1 MMGRNDVT
9 QTITGVRNVFV
20 DYPELAF
27 QLFSEAVPAGYISPS
42 SGFTNAYTVTATVNN
57 DSWGTVVANGY
68 TITATPV
75 TGYYV
80 EGYTLTS
87 GTASVT
93 RTGNVFTVAPTSD
106 CNVQINFAPKS
117 QVTITYLANGAQYA
131 TETVFEG
138 EAMTLPSSATAVD
151 GWTLSGWSTSTI
163 EETTAKPSYFALG
176 SSFTPAE
183 NTTFYAVYT
192 QTTDGSG
199 DSYYNMV
206 DSSEDLVAGQY
217 LIVYTTGSFA
227 MDGSLDTLDNPS
239 NYIQVT
245 IDQNR
250 IASNSTTD
258 ASSFTIDPEAG
269 TIRSASGYYIGAT
282 SNSNSLSSSTTTVY
296 TNTINFTNGE
306 ATIVGSGGAYL
317 RFNKNDGQMRFRYYK
332 SSTYTQQE
340 PVYLFL
346 KDNNSGVTTY
356 TTNPTNEA
364 HVHSLTHFDATA
376 PTCGSA
382 GNIEYWYCSGCG
394 KYYSDTNAENEISQ
408 ADTVIAATGEHM
420 FRDYISNDNGTHT
433 RTCSVCGTEETTS
446 CSYEE
451 TVIAPTPAEQG
462 YTTHTCTLCGYS
474 FNDSFTPALG
484 CDYKVSFSVPD
495 GVEEIEPMTSNTNS
509 GITLPIAGAPEGYTF
524 LGWVTTDYDNVE
536 TRPTG
541 ILTGTYIAPNDIC
554 LIALYQQGESADEY
568 VLVTDPSSLI
578 AGDKIVITANDTSNQ
593 SMSIEQRNNN
603 RGSVEGVKSED
614 HSIFTP
620 ADSTAILTLG
630 EGTVSGTWSFYDPAN
645 SGYLYAAS
653 TSRNYLRTKGN
664 LDDNGS
670 FTIAI
675 SDSDATITAKGTN
688 THNIIRYNSTR
699 KNICML

>member
-87 GTASVT
+87 ETASVT

-106 CNVQINFAPKS
+106 WNVQINFAPKS

-192 QTTDGSG
+192 QTTGGSG

-306 ATIVGSGGAYL
+306 TTIVGSGGAYL
-317 RFNKNDGQMRFRYYK
+317 RFNKNEGQMRFRYYK

-364 HVHSLTHFDATA
+364 HVHSLTHFTRLLQ
-376 PTCGSA
+376 P
-382 GNIEYWYCSGCG
+382 
-394 KYYSDTNAENEISQ
+394 
-408 ADTVIAATGEHM
+408 ADLRE
-420 FRDYISNDNGTHT
+420 
-433 RTCSVCGTEETTS
+433 
-446 CSYEE
+446 
-451 TVIAPTPAEQG
+451 
-462 YTTHTCTLCGYS
+462 
-474 FNDSFTPALG
+474 
-484 CDYKVSFSVPD
+484 
-495 GVEEIEPMTSNTNS
+495 TSNTGTAPAAES
-509 GITLPIAGAPEGYTF
+509 ITLIQMQKM
-524 LGWVTTDYDNVE
+524 
-536 TRPTG
+536 R
-541 ILTGTYIAPNDIC
+541 
-554 LIALYQQGESADEY
+554 
-568 VLVTDPSSLI
+568 
-578 AGDKIVITANDTSNQ
+578 
-593 SMSIEQRNNN
+593 
-603 RGSVEGVKSED
+603 SVRR
-614 HSIFTP
+614 IP
-620 ADSTAILTLG
+620 
-630 EGTVSGTWSFYDPAN
+630 
-645 SGYLYAAS
+645 
-653 TSRNYLRTKGN
+653 
-664 LDDNGS
+664 
-670 FTIAI
+670 
-675 SDSDATITAKGTN
+675 
-688 THNIIRYNSTR
+688 
-699 KNICML
+699 